1 MRFSPG
7 FHPLPTRAYDAIMN
21 SVFVG
26 RWAKMVLILCVDDK
40 GGMAFN
46 GRRQS
51 MDRLLRADLLMAAGE
66 RALWVSPYTARQF
79 DPVPANL
86 RPAEDF
92 LLRAGPGEFCFA
104 EFPPLTQVLDRVEG
118 ILLYRWNRT
127 YPADQY
133 LDFDPAA
140 AGFRLI
146 SAVDFPGS
154 SHKTLTKEVYT
165 R

>member
-1 MRFSPG
+1 MI
-7 FHPLPTRAYDAIMN
+7 LA
-21 SVFVG
+21 
-26 RWAKMVLILCVDDK
+26 LCVDDK
-40 GGMAFN
+40 KGMAFN

-51 MDRLLRADLLMAAGE
+51 MDRLLRADLLAEAGE
-66 RALWVSPYTARQF
+66 GPLWVSPYTANQF
-79 DPVPANL
+79 DPALTGL
-86 RPAEDF
+86 RVSEDF
-92 LLRAGPGEFCFA
+92 LLRAGPGEVCFA
-104 EFPPLTQVLDRVEG
+104 EFPPLAQVLDRAEG

-146 SAVDFPGS
+146 SAGDFSGS
-154 SHKTLTKEVYT
+154 SHTTLTKEVYT